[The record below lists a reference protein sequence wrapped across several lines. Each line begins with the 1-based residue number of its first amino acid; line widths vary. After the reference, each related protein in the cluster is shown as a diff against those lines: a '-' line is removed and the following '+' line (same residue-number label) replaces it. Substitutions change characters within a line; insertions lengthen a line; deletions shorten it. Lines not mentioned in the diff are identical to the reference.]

1 MRVAYTPLS
10 LAISAILLSSIV
22 HAEVVQANTADTE
35 APVQESQAITT
46 KNTSIKGET
55 INASKPQVHQLQVIT
70 VQAHPLSQSENDLV
84 QASNILEKEQLSQGA
99 ATLGDALNGQLGIH
113 SDNFGAG
120 ASRPVIR
127 GQTAPRVKVLTDSS
141 EVMDASQISP
151 DHASTVDPALARKIE
166 VLRGPS
172 TLLYGGGAVGGVVNV
187 LDEKIPTQMPE
198 GAVDGEVHL
207 RGNTVANEKL
217 GAAGITVGFGEQF
230 ALRLEGD
237 KREADDYAV
246 SGYTHD
252 GEKEKRVDG
261 TWSEGQN
268 ATIGLSWIGDRGYVG
283 VAYSERKDQYALPGH
298 SHEYESCHPHG
309 THLHCDSHDDHD
321 HEEEDGDDHDHDHE
335 AHAHEDVP
343 WVDLKSKRIDFRA
356 EYQQPFAGIETI
368 RARAGYT
375 DYQHDEI
382 DDGAVSTTFKNTG
395 YDGRLEF
402 VHVPLAG
409 WEGVFGAQYSNSEF
423 QALGA
428 EAFLPKTTTENLA
441 GFLIEHY
448 QWNDVHFELG
458 ARVEQQQIDATE
470 SGLKDY
476 DDTAYSTSASAK
488 WQFAPEYAASIAYS
502 YGERMPNAQE
512 LYANGVH
519 LATNTYEIGNEN
531 LGKEKSH
538 NIEIGLSKDAGDL
551 GFALNAFYNQ
561 VDDYIYANTLDRYEN
576 FRLVE
581 YQQRD
586 ADFIGAE
593 GQISYQ
599 FSPIYQGKIFADHV
613 QAQFNDNSDLPRIPA
628 TRTGMRFD
636 ADFADGIHGGV
647 EYIYG
652 FEQERIADFEEKTPD
667 YHLVNLDI
675 SYEQQPSDSWSYQIY
690 LKANNLFDQTYYNH
704 ASYLSSIPQQGRNF
718 TSGIRFRF

>member
-1 MRVAYTPLS
+1 M
-10 LAISAILLSSIV
+10 
-22 HAEVVQANTADTE
+22 
-35 APVQESQAITT
+35 
-46 KNTSIKGET
+46 
-55 INASKPQVHQLQVIT
+55 
-70 VQAHPLSQSENDLV
+70 
-84 QASNILEKEQLSQGA
+84 
-99 ATLGDALNGQLGIH
+99 GDALNGQLGIH

-151 DHASTVDPALARKIE
+151 DHASTVDPALARRIE

-187 LDEKIPTQMPE
+187 LDEKIPTQMPD
-198 GAVDGEVHL
+198 GAVDGELHL

-217 GAAGITVGFGEQF
+217 GAAGITVGLGEQF

-261 TWSEGQN
+261 TWNEGQN
-268 ATIGLSWIGDRGYVG
+268 VSIGLSWIGDRGYAG
-283 VAYSERKDQYALPGH
+283 VAYSERKDQYALPGQ
-298 SHEYESCHPHG
+298 SHEHEEEG
-309 THLHCDSHDDHD
+309 EEHD
-321 HEEEDGDDHDHDHE
+321 HEHEE
-335 AHAHEDVP
+335 AP
-343 WVDLKSKRIDFRA
+343 WVDLKSKRVDFRA
-356 EYQQPFAGIETI
+356 EYQQPFAGIETL

-382 DDGAVSTTFKNTG
+382 DDGTVSTTFKNKG
-395 YDGRLEF
+395 FDGRLEF

-519 LATNTYEIGNEN
+519 LATNTFEIGNEN

-538 NIEIGLSKDAGDL
+538 NIEIGLSKDEGDL
-551 GFALNAFYNQ
+551 GLALNAFYNQ
-561 VDDYIYANTLDRYEN
+561 VDGYIYANTLDRYEN

-599 FSPIYQGKIFADHV
+599 FSPLYRGKVFADHV
-613 QAQFNDNSDLPRIPA
+613 QAQFKDNSDLPRIPA

-647 EYIYG
+647 EYIW
-652 FEQERIADFEEKTPD
+652 I
-667 YHLVNLDI
+667 
-675 SYEQQPSDSWSYQIY
+675 
-690 LKANNLFDQTYYNH
+690 
-704 ASYLSSIPQQGRNF
+704 
-718 TSGIRFRF
+718 

>member
-1 MRVAYTPLS
+1 MRQGFKNFAHTTLS
-10 LAISAILLSSIV
+10 LAMSTILWSNLS
-22 HAEVVQANTADTE
+22 HAEVVE
-35 APVQESQAITT
+35 AENSP
-46 KNTSIKGET
+46 
-55 INASKPQVHQLQVIT
+55 SKTNKPTVHKLQVIT
-70 VQAHPLSQSENDLV
+70 VQAHPLSQSENDLA
-84 QASNILEKEQLSQGA
+84 QASNIIDKEQLSQGA

-127 GQTAPRVKVLTDSS
+127 GQTAPRVKILTDSS

-166 VLRGPS
+166 VLRGSS

-217 GAAGITVGFGEQF
+217 GAAGITVGLGEQF

-261 TWSEGQN
+261 TWNEGEN
-268 ATIGLSWIGDRGYVG
+268 VSIGLSWIGDRGYAG

-298 SHEYESCHPHG
+298 SHEYESCHPYG
-309 THLHCDSHDDHD
+309 THLHCGSHDDHD
-321 HEEEDGDDHDHDHE
+321 EEGEEHDHE
-335 AHAHEDVP
+335 HEEAP
-343 WVDLKSKRIDFRA
+343 WVDLKSKRVDFRA
-356 EYQQPFAGIETI
+356 EYQQPFEGIETF

-382 DDGAVSTTFKNTG
+382 EEGEVSTTFKNKG
-395 YDGRLEF
+395 FDGRLEF

-448 QWNDVHFELG
+448 QWNDVHFEVG

-476 DDTAYSTSASAK
+476 EDTAYSTSASAK

-519 LATNTYEIGNEN
+519 LATNTYEIGNQD

-599 FSPIYQGKIFADHV
+599 FSPLYKGKIFADHV

-628 TRTGMRFD
+628 TRAGIRFD
-636 ADFADGIHGGV
+636 ADFSQQFGDGIHGGL

-652 FEQERIADFEEKTPD
+652 FEQDRIADFEEKTSD
-667 YHLVNLDI
+667 YRLVNLDI
-675 SYEQQPSDSWSYQIY
+675 SYEQQLSDSWSYQIY
-690 LKANNLFDQTYYNH
+690 LKANNLFDQTYYNQ

>member
-1 MRVAYTPLS
+1 
-10 LAISAILLSSIV
+10 
-22 HAEVVQANTADTE
+22 
-35 APVQESQAITT
+35 
-46 KNTSIKGET
+46 
-55 INASKPQVHQLQVIT
+55 
-70 VQAHPLSQSENDLV
+70 
-84 QASNILEKEQLSQGA
+84 
-99 ATLGDALNGQLGIH
+99 
-113 SDNFGAG
+113 
-120 ASRPVIR
+120 
-127 GQTAPRVKVLTDSS
+127 
-141 EVMDASQISP
+141 
-151 DHASTVDPALARKIE
+151 
-166 VLRGPS
+166 
-172 TLLYGGGAVGGVVNV
+172 
-187 LDEKIPTQMPE
+187 MPE

-217 GAAGITVGFGEQF
+217 GAAGITIGLGEQF

-237 KREADDYAV
+237 KRKADDYAV

-261 TWSEGQN
+261 TWNEGQN
-268 ATIGLSWIGDRGYVG
+268 ATVGLSWIGDRGYAG
-283 VAYSERKDQYALPGH
+283 IAYSERKDQYALPGH
-298 SHEYESCHPHG
+298 SHEYERCHPHG
-309 THLHCDSHDDHD
+309 THLHCGSHDDHD
-321 HEEEDGDDHDHDHE
+321 HEEEGEVHDHE
-335 AHAHEDVP
+335 QEEAP
-343 WVDLKSKRIDFRA
+343 WVDLKSKRVDFRA
-356 EYQQPFAGIETI
+356 EYQQPFAGIETV

-382 DDGAVSTTFKNTG
+382 DDGAVSTTFKNKG

-448 QWNDVHFELG
+448 QWNDVHFEVG

-470 SGLKDY
+470 SGLKNY
-476 DDTAYSTSASAK
+476 DDTAYSASASAK

-519 LATNTYEIGNEN
+519 LATNTYEIGNQD

-551 GFALNAFYNQ
+551 GIALNAFYNQ

-599 FSPIYQGKIFADHV
+599 FSPLYKGKIFADHV

-628 TRTGMRFD
+628 TRAGIRFD
-636 ADFADGIHGGV
+636 ADFSQQFGDGIHGGL

-652 FEQERIADFEEKTPD
+652 FEQDHIADFEERTPD
-667 YHLVNLDI
+667 YHLLNLDI

-690 LKANNLFDQTYYNH
+690 LKANNLFDQTHYNH

>member
-1 MRVAYTPLS
+1 M
-10 LAISAILLSSIV
+10 
-22 HAEVVQANTADTE
+22 
-35 APVQESQAITT
+35 
-46 KNTSIKGET
+46 
-55 INASKPQVHQLQVIT
+55 
-70 VQAHPLSQSENDLV
+70 
-84 QASNILEKEQLSQGA
+84 
-99 ATLGDALNGQLGIH
+99 
-113 SDNFGAG
+113 
-120 ASRPVIR
+120 
-127 GQTAPRVKVLTDSS
+127 
-141 EVMDASQISP
+141 
-151 DHASTVDPALARKIE
+151 
-166 VLRGPS
+166 
-172 TLLYGGGAVGGVVNV
+172 LYGGGAVSGVVNV

-217 GAAGITVGFGEQF
+217 GAAGITIGLGEQF

-237 KREADDYAV
+237 KRKADDYAV

-261 TWSEGQN
+261 TWNEGQN
-268 ATIGLSWIGDRGYVG
+268 ATVGLSWIGDRGYAG
-283 VAYSERKDQYALPGH
+283 IAYSERKDQYALPGH
-298 SHEYESCHPHG
+298 SHEYERCHPHG
-309 THLHCDSHDDHD
+309 THLHCGSHDDHD
-321 HEEEDGDDHDHDHE
+321 HEEEGEVHDHE
-335 AHAHEDVP
+335 QEEAP
-343 WVDLKSKRIDFRA
+343 WVDLKSKRVDFRA
-356 EYQQPFAGIETI
+356 EYQQPFAGIETV

-382 DDGAVSTTFKNTG
+382 DDGAVSTTFKNKG

-448 QWNDVHFELG
+448 QWNDVHFEVG

-470 SGLKDY
+470 SGLKNY
-476 DDTAYSTSASAK
+476 DDTAYSASASAK

-519 LATNTYEIGNEN
+519 LATNTYEIGNQD

-551 GFALNAFYNQ
+551 GIALNAFYNQ

-599 FSPIYQGKIFADHV
+599 FSPLYKGKIFADHV

-628 TRTGMRFD
+628 TRAGIRFD
-636 ADFADGIHGGV
+636 ADFSQQFGDGIHGGL

-652 FEQERIADFEEKTPD
+652 FEQDHIADFEERTPD
-667 YHLVNLDI
+667 YHLLNLDI

-690 LKANNLFDQTYYNH
+690 LKANNLFDQTHYNH

>member
-1 MRVAYTPLS
+1 MRQGFKNFAHTTLS
-10 LAISAILLSSIV
+10 LAMSTILWSNLS
-22 HAEVVQANTADTE
+22 HAEVVE
-35 APVQESQAITT
+35 AENSPPKT
-46 KNTSIKGET
+46 N
-55 INASKPQVHQLQVIT
+55 KPTVHKLQVIT
-70 VQAHPLSQSENDLV
+70 VQAHPLSQSENDLA
-84 QASNILEKEQLSQGA
+84 QASNIIDKEQLSQGA

-127 GQTAPRVKVLTDSS
+127 GQTAPRVKILTDSS

-166 VLRGPS
+166 VLRGSS

-187 LDEKIPTQMPE
+187 LDEKIPTQMPD

-217 GAAGITVGFGEQF
+217 GAAGITVGLGEQF

-237 KREADDYAV
+237 KREADDFAV

-261 TWSEGQN
+261 TWNEGEN
-268 ATIGLSWIGDRGYVG
+268 VSIGLSWIGDRGYAG

-309 THLHCDSHDDHD
+309 THLHCGSHDDHD
-321 HEEEDGDDHDHDHE
+321 HEE
-335 AHAHEDVP
+335 AP
-343 WVDLKSKRIDFRA
+343 WVDLKSKRVDFRA
-356 EYQQPFAGIETI
+356 EYQQPFAGIETL

-382 DDGAVSTTFKNTG
+382 DEGTVSTTFKNKG
-395 YDGRLEF
+395 FDGRLEF

-448 QWNDVHFELG
+448 QWNDVHFEVG

-476 DDTAYSTSASAK
+476 EDTAYSTSASAK

-519 LATNTYEIGNEN
+519 LATNTYEIGNQD

-599 FSPIYQGKIFADHV
+599 FSPLYKGKIFADHV

-628 TRTGMRFD
+628 TRAGIRFD
-636 ADFADGIHGGV
+636 ADFSQQFGDGIHGGL

-652 FEQERIADFEEKTPD
+652 FEQDRIADFEEKTSD
-667 YHLVNLDI
+667 YRLVNLDI
-675 SYEQQPSDSWSYQIY
+675 SYEQQLSDSWSYQVY